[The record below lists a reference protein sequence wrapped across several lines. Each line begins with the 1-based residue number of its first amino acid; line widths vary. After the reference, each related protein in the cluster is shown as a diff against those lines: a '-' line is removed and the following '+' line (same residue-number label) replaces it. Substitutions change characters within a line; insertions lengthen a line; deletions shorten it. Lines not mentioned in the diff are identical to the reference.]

1 MIIDELNIYRTKE
14 ELNNGFTEFIK
25 RIVGSQSKTSISL
38 SGGSTPKSLFDF
50 WSETDRGIDWEKI
63 SFFWGDER
71 CVAPDDEMSNYGMTK
86 KYLFD
91 HISIPKE
98 NIHRVRGENDSLD
111 EVERYSDLLERYLPT
126 EGDTPVFD
134 IMILGLGDDGHTL
147 SIFPY
152 EIEKWNS
159 PTNCIIAKHPETKME
174 RVSLT
179 GKVANKA
186 KHVVFLVTGENKAK
200 KIKEIIRNRSS
211 FYNKYPAARVQP
223 ESGLIHWFLD
233 EAAAAELSV
242 DHQ

>member
-1 MIIDELNIYRTKE
+1 MIIDELNIYTTKN
-14 ELNNGFTEFIK
+14 ELNAGFTDFIK
-25 RIVGSQSKTSISL
+25 RIVENQPKTSISL

-50 WSETDRGIDWEKI
+50 WAETDRGINWDKI

-71 CVAPDDEMSNYGMTK
+71 CVAPNDEMSNYGMTK
-86 KYLFD
+86 KHLFD

-98 NIHRVRGENDSLD
+98 NIHRVRGENDPKA
-111 EVERYSDLLERYLPT
+111 EVERYSDLLERYLPS
-126 EGDTPVFD
+126 EDEIPVFD

-152 EIEKWNS
+152 EIERWDAPS
-159 PTNCIIAKHPETKME
+159 NCIIAKHPDTKME

-186 KHVVFLVTGENKAK
+186 KHVVFLVTGEGKAK

-223 ESGLIHWFLD
+223 ESGLIHWFMD
-233 EAAAAELSV
+233 EGAASLLG
-242 DHQ
+242 